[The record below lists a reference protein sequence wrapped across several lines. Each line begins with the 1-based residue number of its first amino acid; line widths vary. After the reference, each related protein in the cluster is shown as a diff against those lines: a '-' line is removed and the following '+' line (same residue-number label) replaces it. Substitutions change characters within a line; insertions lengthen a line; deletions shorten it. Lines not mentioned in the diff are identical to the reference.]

1 MLDCILIVLQIVEGG
16 VVAEKILKILTD
28 FQAFVKEIEDITYWL
43 SPDKVSRIRNLMFV
57 EKVMDGLMVN
67 LKKLSDD
74 DKMGKVAEKCLKF
87 FIDF

>member
-16 VVAEKILKILTD
+16 AVAEKVLKILTD
-28 FQAFVKEIEDITYWL
+28 FQAFVKEIVDILYWVT
-43 SPDKVSRIRNLMFV
+43 PDKVSKIRNLMFV
-57 EKVMDGLMVN
+57 GKVLDGLMVN

-74 DKMGKVAEKCLKF
+74 DKIGKTAEKCLKF

>member
-28 FQAFVKEIEDITYWL
+28 FQVFVKEIEDITYWL
-43 SPDKVSRIRNLMFV
+43 SPDKVSKIRNLMFV

-74 DKMGKVAEKCLKF
+74 DKMGKMAEKCLKF